1 MRNTEPRPASAS
13 SQVHSCPALD
23 GLTGFKLS
31 LNTIDGSGMET
42 ASSHVSLPNSQVHY
56 LVLLNKQ
63 AVTED
68 PEM

>member
-1 MRNTEPRPASAS
+1 
-13 SQVHSCPALD
+13 
-23 GLTGFKLS
+23 
-31 LNTIDGSGMET
+31 MET
-42 ASSHVSLPNSQVHY
+42 ASSHVSLPNSQVNY